1 MKIIK
6 KIILAVLVMFTFV
19 ACASTVNLT
28 GSAAPIKVAQKK
40 VLVAEYTKAHGLWA
54 SEIDTVFRVKGWKV
68 SHIKYWE
75 VDNLDYS
82 KRDETF
88 LIVINKMYSVEQG
101 MFNDFLYEGNIEVF
115 DLRTGKKIIN
125 YNANKERKFN
135 IILGLSNAL
144 GGLIEK

>member
-54 SEIDTVFRVKGWKV
+54 HEIDTVFRVKGWKV

-88 LIVINKMYSVEQG
+88 LIVINKMYSVE
-101 MFNDFLYEGNIEVF
+101 
-115 DLRTGKKIIN
+115 
-125 YNANKERKFN
+125 
-135 IILGLSNAL
+135 
-144 GGLIEK
+144 

>member
-40 VLVAEYTKAHGLWA
+40 ILVAEYTKAHGLWA

-101 MFNDFLYEGNIEVF
+101 MFNDFLYE
-115 DLRTGKKIIN
+115 
-125 YNANKERKFN
+125 
-135 IILGLSNAL
+135 
-144 GGLIEK
+144 

>member
-1 MKIIK
+1 MRIIN
-6 KIILAVLVMFTFV
+6 KIILAILVMFTFV

-28 GSAAPIKVAQKK
+28 GSAKPIKVAQKK
-40 VLVAEYTKAHGLWA
+40 ILVAEYVKAHGVWA
-54 SEIDTVFRVKGWKV
+54 DEIDMVFRLKGWKV
-68 SHIKYWE
+68 NHIKYWE
-75 VDNLDYS
+75 VDDLEYR

-88 LIVINKMYSVEQG
+88 LIVVNKMYSVEQG

-144 GGLIEK
+144 GGLVTK